1 MNSYS
6 FPPERR
12 TRRNPS
18 SNGFRRADQ
27 SPGDPVRTGPLR
39 WASPLVE
46 AHPPVQSPND
56 RVMQTW
62 SDAETFS
69 PVASLPMESP
79 ATRRSQLGSL
89 QAALQPSMSTAVRA
103 RIDARTNLLRPA
115 IRHPLVE
122 ANTCPTA
129 LPSTC

>member
-1 MNSYS
+1 MNSYCFS
-6 FPPERR
+6 VRTA
-12 TRRNPS
+12 TRRNAS
-18 SNGFRRADQ
+18 SNGFDRAERML
-27 SPGDPVRTGPLR
+27 GDPVQTGPLG

-46 AHPPVQSPND
+46 AHRPVQSPND

-69 PVASLPMESP
+69 PVVSLPIESP

-122 ANTCPTA
+122 ANTCLTA
-129 LPSTC
+129 LPNTC

>member
-6 FPPERR
+6 FSARGYAPKCIQQRLRSREPMPG
-12 TRRNPS
+12 NPV
-18 SNGFRRADQ
+18 Q
-27 SPGDPVRTGPLR
+27 SGPFG
-39 WASPLVE
+39 WASPLAE
-46 AHPPVQSPND
+46 APRPVQSPND

-89 QAALQPSMSTAVRA
+89 QAALQPSMSTAERA
-103 RIDARTNLLRPA
+103 RIDARTNLLRPV

-122 ANTCPTA
+122 ANTCLTA
-129 LPSTC
+129 LPNTC